1 MEDGVEVELVVTW
14 WKRKSASWVPLFP
27 LYFSVEASALQPQS
41 QTLAQGLH
49 LPFEECLS
57 RNSPP
62 PPANMSLSSLRSIFK
77 TKKSKRHGKS
87 KPSTAAAT
95 DLLALEIYSAHILL
109 YSNPPSTISDN
120 ANAVEAMTTGDGS
133 PATNSTCLLSGA
145 LSEFL
150 RYSRQERS
158 QWLIDIAHDICDL
171 RFRRGSLVVWK
182 DQQWLPVA
190 NTDPLTASEY
200 RYDLPTMVTIGL
212 SKISLRTGKS
222 RTSASGNASTMASRV
237 MQRDGVCWVS
247 DLEDPILNSHICPK
261 RLGDHTAQIIFE
273 TFTSTTP
280 PPNLSI
286 YNEIFGLNLSNNLG
300 GLFDNHCLGFH
311 HVAPVRNSH
320 LVISKI
326 FIDQLFRMFM
336 SPMCSSFQIPMVS
349 AWMITPYMD
358 DQDNPTPTF
367 LPFMG
372 ILHTLPSPST
382 TEILHQG
389 YFAGITFSVLSRSLG
404 IMITKPFKIS
414 ISWNCLFK
422 WKVIL
427 MMIALTVRLSGR
439 QWLLI

>member
-1 MEDGVEVELVVTW
+1 
-14 WKRKSASWVPLFP
+14 
-27 LYFSVEASALQPQS
+27 
-41 QTLAQGLH
+41 
-49 LPFEECLS
+49 
-57 RNSPP
+57 
-62 PPANMSLSSLRSIFK
+62 MSLSSLRSIFK

-158 QWLIDIAHDICDL
+158 QWLIDIAHDICDP

-300 GLFDNHCLGFH
+300 GLFDNHCLGFQ
-311 HVAPVRNSH
+311 HVAPNVYESHVFIVSNPNGFSMDDYTIYGRPRQPNPNLPPLHGHPAHPPQPLHNRNPPPG
-320 LVISKI
+320 
-326 FIDQLFRMFM
+326 LFRWHYLQCVVKKFGHNDYKTLQNIN
-336 SPMCSSFQIPMVS
+336 FLE
-349 AWMITPYMD
+349 
-358 DQDNPTPTF
+358 
-367 LPFMG
+367 LPFQMEG
-372 ILHTLPSPST
+372 DSDDDSTDSEAQWPSMAFDLGRNVENSRM
-382 TEILHQG
+382 EHAERHQ
-389 YFAGITFSVLSRSLG
+389 AVTNW
-404 IMITKPFKIS
+404 IS
-414 ISWNCLFK
+414 S
-422 WKVIL
+422 
-427 MMIALTVRLSGR
+427 MT
-439 QWLLI
+439 